1 MPSCGDYIMH
11 FLTLFWKLLFALIP
25 PTAIMKGYPTFVIS
39 IALIGLCTA
48 FIGDV
53 AGHLGCF
60 IFLKDSVNAI
70 AFVALGTSVP
80 DTFASKA
87 AAIDD
92 ETADASVG
100 NVTGSNA
107 VNVFLG
113 IGIAWTMAAIY
124 WESQGKSFEVSPG
137 SLGFSVTIFCI
148 EALLA
153 IAILMLRRNPSVGGE
168 LGGPKSVK
176 TVTSGIFV
184 FFWVFYVFIS
194 ALEAYKVIEPGF

>member
-1 MPSCGDYIMH
+1 MMLSSP
-11 FLTLFWKLLFALIP
+11 FT
-25 PTAIMKGYPTFVIS
+25 
-39 IALIGLCTA
+39 
-48 FIGDV
+48 
-53 AGHLGCF
+53 
-60 IFLKDSVNAI
+60 
-70 AFVALGTSVP
+70 
-80 DTFASKA
+80 DTFASKV
-87 AAIDD
+87 AAIED

-124 WESQGKSFEVSPG
+124 HESQGNTFDVPVG

-153 IAILMLRRNPSVGGE
+153 IIILMLRRNPSVGGE

-176 TVTSGIFV
+176 TITSSIFV
-184 FFWVFYVFIS
+184 LFWIFYVFIS
-194 ALEAYKVIEPGF
+194 ALEAYKVIEPVF